1 MFEIGA
7 TLREARLRR
16 GVDLAEI
23 EEALRIRAKYLRALE
38 EEQFYVLPGAAYAR
52 AFLRAYADYL
62 GLDGQLYVDELVSRN
77 ALAEEPAHPDVTP
90 LERRPRWQPSR
101 RALVATG
108 AALAVA
114 ALALSVA
121 WFDRETGEAPRRVGT
136 ERQATTTR
144 AAETKAQADGEAPNG
159 ARVRGVRLVVA
170 AVAGNCWLSLR
181 AGSRDGRVLYEGELP
196 RGRSLRFSGKRFWI
210 RFGAPWNVRVTWN
223 GRVAHSLGGTAVS
236 PPGTPVNALVTPRGV
251 RIL

>member
-38 EEQFYVLPGAAYAR
+38 EEQFHVLPGSAYTS

-77 ALAEEPAHPDVTP
+77 ALAEEPARPDVTP
-90 LERRPRWQPSR
+90 LERRRRWQPSR
-101 RALVATG
+101 RALAFAG

-114 ALALSVA
+114 ALALAASH
-121 WFDRETGEAPRRVGT
+121 FDWGEGEAPRPVGT
-136 ERQATTTR
+136 ARPPATTGPVGTR
-144 AAETKAQADGEAPNG
+144 RETDDETGSRQ
-159 ARVRGVRLVVA
+159 RVRGVRLVVS
-170 AVAGNCWLSLR
+170 AVRGNCWLSVR
-181 AGSRDGRVLYEGELP
+181 VGSPVGRVVYEGELA

-210 RFGAPWNVRVTWN
+210 RFGAPWNVRLTWN
-223 GRVAHSLGGTAVS
+223 GRPAQSLPSFPRAPANILATA
-236 PPGTPVNALVTPRGV
+236 RGI